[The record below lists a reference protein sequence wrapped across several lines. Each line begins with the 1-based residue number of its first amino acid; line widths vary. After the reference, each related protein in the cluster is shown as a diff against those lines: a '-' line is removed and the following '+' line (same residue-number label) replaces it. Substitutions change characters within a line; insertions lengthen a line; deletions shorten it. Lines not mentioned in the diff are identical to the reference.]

1 MWIRDTAG
9 RRMALTDMSDGYR
22 AALAMLIDLFRHMVN
37 VYGPEIVACDDDEG
51 RHHIDRPGV
60 VLIDEI
66 DAHLHPDWQ
75 RQIGFW
81 LTQHFPRVQFIV
93 TTHSP
98 LVCPAA
104 NGGRIYHLPQ
114 PGRGEPFMLSD
125 DDYKEVIAGKPDDIL
140 LTPAFGMHHTRS
152 PKAVEARER
161 HALLVSKRLS
171 SKGLTPEEANEL
183 GQLEL
188 FASVA

>member
-9 RRMALTDMSDGYR
+9 RRMALTEMSDGYR

-37 VYGPEIVACDDDEG
+37 VYGPEIVARNDDNG
-51 RHHIDRPGV
+51 HHYIDRPGV

-75 RQIGFW
+75 REIGFW
-81 LTQHFPRVQFIV
+81 LKQHFPRVQFVV

-104 NGGRIYHLPQ
+104 DGGRIYHLPQ
-114 PGRGEPFMLSD
+114 PGGGEPFRLSD
-125 DDYKEVIAGKPDDIL
+125 DDYQEVIAGKPDEIL
-140 LTPAFGMHHTRS
+140 LTPAFGMNHTRS
-152 PKAVEARER
+152 PKAVKARER

-171 SKGLTPEEANEL
+171 SKGLTPDEADEL